1 MTPAIDKPVKAK
13 PDRRPRK
20 IILES
25 LAYWEG
31 AYDGMKEQ
39 RDEALKEKGLIAA
52 RLNAI
57 AEDNKALEKRVEGS
71 RKDFADLKA
80 RLLAA
85 ELVNA
90 EMRGYISRL
99 QEDDVVREELVTTG
113 EPDGQQRIV
122 PKRKHR
128 TFDTPNQFTID
139 RQEGMGLSDRMYRE
153 HRGQD
158 HKPRCWVEY

>member
-1 MTPAIDKPVKAK
+1 MTPALDKPA

-20 IILES
+20 MILEAITFWKNAS
-25 LAYWEG
+25 E
-31 AYDGMKEQ
+31 MHKRE
-39 RDEALKEKGLIAA
+39 RDEARE
-52 RLNAI
+52 LNDTLGTRVNAVT
-57 AEDNKALEKRVEGS
+57 ADNKALEKRMDEK

-90 EMRGYISRL
+90 EMRGYITRL

-113 EPDGQQRIV
+113 DPNGQQRMV

-128 TFDTPNQFTID
+128 TFEGPNQMTNPRD
-139 RQEGMGLSDRMYRE
+139 RHEFDETMSRYAGQRE
-153 HRGQD
+153 ER
-158 HKPRCWVEY
+158 KPRCWVEY